1 MEEERGRG
9 SQGGLEKVALR
20 DEQRSQKATE
30 IIRVKYLEWI
40 KFDDESLMTDYY
52 KVGGTLLIHCVA
64 EHFIL

>member
-30 IIRVKYLEWI
+30 FIRVKYLEWI

-52 KVGGTLLIHCVA
+52 KVGGTADSLCG
-64 EHFIL
+64 